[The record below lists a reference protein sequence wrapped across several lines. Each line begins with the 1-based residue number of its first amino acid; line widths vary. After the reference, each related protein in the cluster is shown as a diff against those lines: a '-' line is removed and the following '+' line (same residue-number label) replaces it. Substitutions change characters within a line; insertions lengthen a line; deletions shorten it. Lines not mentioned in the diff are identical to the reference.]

1 MGTAVAIHV
10 AKASGAAAFVL
21 APCVLE
27 GALRGRMSGLGVG
40 VGPDVVGVDLRLVG
54 HAGFRRLL

>member
-1 MGTAVAIHV
+1 
-10 AKASGAAAFVL
+10 
-21 APCVLE
+21 
-27 GALRGRMSGLGVG
+27 MSGLGVG